1 MKIFPSLFLFSL
13 LFVSTVLA
21 QSPQPQLQTKSNHIA
36 VSVTNLEESEVFYRD
51 FLGLKQIDE
60 PFNDGL
66 HAWFDIGGT
75 QLHLIESAD
84 ERRERSINN
93 HLCFSTSEF
102 QSFVETLRNN
112 NIEFRNWAGDPNEIT
127 LRPDGVSQIYFK
139 DPDGFWIEM
148 NDDF

>member
-1 MKIFPSLFLFSL
+1 MKYLISGLILLLSYTSTLF
-13 LFVSTVLA
+13 A
-21 QSPQPQLQTKSNHIA
+21 QDEATTLQTKSNHIA
-36 VSVTNLEESEVFYRD
+36 VSVTNLEESEEFYRD

-102 QSFVETLRNN
+102 ESFVETLREND
-112 NIEFRNWAGDPNEIT
+112 IEFRNWAGDTNEIT

>member
-1 MKIFPSLFLFSL
+1 MKYFIATLLFL
-13 LFVSTVLA
+13 VSYTSTLYA
-21 QSPQPQLQTKSNHIA
+21 QDQQTQLQTKSNHIA
-36 VSVTNLEESEVFYRD
+36 VSVTNLEESEEFYRD

-93 HLCFSTSEF
+93 HLCFSTADLE
-102 QSFVETLRNN
+102 SFVETLRSN

-127 LRPDGVSQIYFK
+127 LRPDGISQIYFK

>member
-1 MKIFPSLFLFSL
+1 MKYFIAILML
-13 LFVSTVLA
+13 LISYTSTLYA
-21 QSPQPQLQTKSNHIA
+21 QNQQTQLQTKSNHIA
-36 VSVTNLEESEVFYRD
+36 VSVTNLEESEEFYRD

-93 HLCFSTSEF
+93 HLCFSTADLG
-102 QSFVETLRNN
+102 SFVETLRNN
-112 NIEFRNWAGDPNEIT
+112 NIEFRNWAGDTNEIT
-127 LRPDGVSQIYFK
+127 LRPDGISQIYFK
-139 DPDGFWIEM
+139 DPDGFWVEM

>member
-1 MKIFPSLFLFSL
+1 MKYFIATLLFL
-13 LFVSTVLA
+13 VSYTSTLYA
-21 QSPQPQLQTKSNHIA
+21 QDQQTHLQTKSNHIA
-36 VSVTNLEESEVFYRD
+36 VSVTNLEESEEFYRD

-93 HLCFSTSEF
+93 HLCFSTADLE
-102 QSFVETLRNN
+102 SFVETLRSN

-127 LRPDGVSQIYFK
+127 LRPDGISQIYFK

>member
-1 MKIFPSLFLFSL
+1 MKFFTSFFLFSL
-13 LFVSTVLA
+13 LIVSAVFA
-21 QSPQPQLQTKSNHIA
+21 QPQEPQLQTKSNHIA
-36 VSVTNLEESEVFYRD
+36 VSVTNLEESEEFYRD

-93 HLCFSTSEF
+93 HLCFSTEDLE
-102 QSFVETLRNN
+102 SFVEILRKN

>member
-1 MKIFPSLFLFSL
+1 MKYFIATLLFL
-13 LFVSTVLA
+13 VSYTSTLYA
-21 QSPQPQLQTKSNHIA
+21 QDQQTQLQTKSNHIA
-36 VSVTNLEESEVFYRD
+36 VSVTNLEESEEFYRD

-93 HLCFSTSEF
+93 HLCFSTEDLE
-102 QSFVETLRNN
+102 SFVEILRKN

>member
-1 MKIFPSLFLFSL
+1 MKYIIAAL
-13 LFVSTVLA
+13 LLLA
-21 QSPQPQLQTKSNHIA
+21 PLSATLYAQNQQTQLQTKSNHIA
-36 VSVTNLEESEVFYRD
+36 VSVTNLEESEEFYRD

-84 ERRERSINN
+84 KRRERSINN
-93 HLCFSTSEF
+93 HLCFSTADLE
-102 QSFVETLRNN
+102 SFVETLRSN